1 MANKEELYKRIK
13 IAGMIS
19 YIPIMLA
26 AGPLAGFFTGDYLQ
40 KKFNLPFYFM
50 VFCILTG
57 VAIGIRES
65 VRIIRLVLKIESKK

>member
-1 MANKEELYKRIK
+1 VANKEELYKRIK

-19 YIPIMLA
+19 YIPVMLA
-26 AGPLAGFFTGDYLQ
+26 AGPLAGFFMGDYLQ

-50 VFCILTG
+50 VFFILTG

-65 VRIIRLVLKIESKK
+65 VRIIRLVLKIENKK